1 MLFSSCGSVKCQSW
15 QTIILSNKICTA
27 AAESLSQKAP
37 ALWLAILTLLRACW
51 KQTQHVSWQELLPS
65 LGAWASVTPQPGVH
79 ALLISWAADAAI
91 QQTKSC
97 SAQIPGG
104 GGTDITSAQSTAQTA
119 ALLRARDQ
127 SFAFPPACFMFFTRF
142 CRSSHANTR
151 QASFQALLQVLQ
163 AGIAADQQQT
173 LGLAALTCQF
183 LTDAAQ
189 QVSQIC
195 TQLVMALA
203 APAAY
208 ALSCPVNTPLPS
220 SWQRLVALQPQQL
233 AYQPDQLTKLLEWLS
248 QSVPLIVSQP
258 NRTPGNSDE
267 WLWRLLKSCQAG
279 NPSLKLPM

>member
-1 MLFSSCGSVKCQSW
+1 M
-15 QTIILSNKICTA
+15 SNKICIA

-37 ALWLAILTLLRACW
+37 ALWLAILTLLQACW
-51 KQTQHVSWQELLPS
+51 KQTRHVSWQQLLP
-65 LGAWASVTPQPGVH
+65 LLEAWASATFQPGVH

-97 SAQIPGG
+97 SVQIPGG
-104 GGTDITSAQSTAQTA
+104 TGTDVTAAQSTAQTA
-119 ALLRARDQ
+119 ALLHARDQ
-127 SFAFPPACFMFFTRF
+127 SFAFPPACFVFLTRF
-142 CRSSHANTR
+142 CKSSDANTR

-173 LGLAALTCQF
+173 LGVAALTCQF

-208 ALSCPVNTPLPS
+208 ALSSPVNTPLPS